1 MNSHLKHA
9 PLKSKTRAPR
19 SQSVHIRRHP
29 CVSAHTFAR
38 ATPVF
43 LPFSV

>member
-1 MNSHLKHA
+1 VNSRLKHT
-9 PLKSKTRAPR
+9 PLKNKTRAPR

-38 ATPVF
+38 ATSVF